1 MWMVNYIESDDFIM
15 WLKFKVIFLLM
26 MICIVTF
33 GTGCTNDNIVK
44 QDFNLKGENNNWIT
58 EYKGHSEGEF
68 YKVKGVLN
76 YKETSDG
83 VFTLTY
89 KGNLS
94 DLASVREIRY
104 EFVNCSAKMVLDQ
117 APDKKNFTWNQGLSA
132 ATDEDITKK
141 VDIMIDGKIETIE
154 MKSIK

>member
-1 MWMVNYIESDDFIM
+1 M
-15 WLKFKVIFLLM
+15 WLKFKVILLLII
-26 MICIVTF
+26 ICIVTF

-68 YKVKGVLN
+68 YKEKGKLN

-83 VFTLTY
+83 ILTLTY

-94 DLASVREIRY
+94 DLASVREIGY
-104 EFVNCSAKMVLDQ
+104 EYVNGSGKITLDQ
-117 APDKKNFTWNQGLSA
+117 APDKKVFKFNKGLSA
-132 ATDEDITKK
+132 VTDENITKK
-141 VDIMIDGKIETIE
+141 VDIIIDGKKEIIE